1 MLTGE
6 ILNTKY
12 RATKFIAMFNTGY
25 EKNVFRYMKVFM
37 KHWNFTQ
44 EMSNYNY

>member
-25 EKNVFRYMKVFM
+25 EKKCIPLHESLYETLEFYARDV
-37 KHWNFTQ
+37 
-44 EMSNYNY
+44 EL